1 MGNILNYIKPKKN
14 VYVKQCPHC
23 KHFFSSGKETKKHM
37 KTCIYN
43 QDNIHHIGSEF
54 SIYSEQI
61 N

>member
-1 MGNILNYIKPKKN
+1 MTCWKINKTDLLLE
-14 VYVKQCPHC
+14 KQCPYC

-43 QDNIHHIGSEF
+43 QDNIHHISSEF